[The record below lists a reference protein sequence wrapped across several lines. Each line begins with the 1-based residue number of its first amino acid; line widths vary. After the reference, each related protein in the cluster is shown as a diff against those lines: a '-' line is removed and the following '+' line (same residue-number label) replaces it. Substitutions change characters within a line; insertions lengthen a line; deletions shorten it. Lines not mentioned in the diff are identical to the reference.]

1 MEGGCKHPCR
11 PVDRIMSHMFEMMI
25 KPKKEESNMKNEE
38 FYNSL
43 SEEVKKNLA
52 GCKTQ
57 EEIRK
62 VLTEAG
68 VEPLDDELLDAA
80 SGGSLAFG
88 GGRIDFMQQV
98 IRDSSRHK

>member
-1 MEGGCKHPCR
+1 
-11 PVDRIMSHMFEMMI
+11 
-25 KPKKEESNMKNEE
+25 MKNEE

-43 SEEVKKNLA
+43 SEEVKKQLTE
-52 GCKTQ
+52 CKTQ

-62 VLTEAG
+62 VLAEAG
-68 VEPLDDELLDAA
+68 VEPLNDELLDAA

-88 GGRIDFMQQV
+88 GERMDFMQQV